1 MTGIAWAAE
10 AAAPAASGA
19 AMFSQ
24 FVPLILIFLVFYF
37 LLIRPQQKKTKE
49 HQNYLANLKRGD
61 KVITGGGIYGQ
72 ITGLTDNVVTL
83 EVADGVRI
91 KVSRTAILG
100 AAAEAEKAAPALEK
114 KDDKKEGKDK

>member
-1 MTGIAWAAE
+1 MTGIAWAAD

-37 LLIRPQQKKTKE
+37 LLIRPQQKKTRE

-100 AAAEAEKAAPALEK
+100 PVAEAEKAAPALEK
-114 KDDKKEGKDK
+114 KDEKKEGKDK